1 VNILLLLQNGNYPP
15 LELECTL
22 FGSGIDGVPRE
33 LALYRKPENGH
44 WAVADVR
51 SGQSL
56 LTLVGG
62 AHGRADVVSGYPPAE
77 AVRLAHRRLDEVV
90 GRIGVDAYTS
100 AIDGLPPRLPRF

>member
-1 VNILLLLQNGNYPP
+1 MNILLLLQEGNDPP

-33 LALYRKPENGH
+33 MALYRTPENGH

-51 SGQSL
+51 SGRSL
-56 LTLVGG
+56 ITLVGG

-77 AVRLAHRRLDEVV
+77 AVRLAHRQLDSAAARL
-90 GRIGVDAYTS
+90 GVEAYTA
-100 AIDGLPPRLPRF
+100 AIDGLPTMLPWF